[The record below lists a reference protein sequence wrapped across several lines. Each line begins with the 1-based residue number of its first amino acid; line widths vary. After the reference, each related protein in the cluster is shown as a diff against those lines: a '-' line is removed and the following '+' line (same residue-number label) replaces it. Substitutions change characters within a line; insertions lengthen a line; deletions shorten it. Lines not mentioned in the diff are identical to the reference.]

1 MNAFLMLYTFA
12 AHHLN
17 YRHADYLE
25 IEYNRSSMQILIVE
39 LYLDRDWQ
47 FITAVHLCPAGQSR
61 HQNMNTSLGPQRHQI
76 ILVEQCRARPD
87 KT

>member
-1 MNAFLMLYTFA
+1 MKPAPPVTKTGEFNDIDS
-12 AHHLN
+12 H
-17 YRHADYLE
+17 R
-25 IEYNRSSMQILIVE
+25 V
-39 LYLDRDWQ
+39 DRDWQ